1 VLPADVNATDLLA
14 APRFDHRGPQLL
26 AFCGG
31 AGGDACVVHE
41 RVMRTWLRVAQAT
54 LLPERAAAESFMG
67 GLRSGFGRCSCAS
80 QTRP

>member
-1 VLPADVNATDLLA
+1 MSVRPKKRPYLPTLR
-14 APRFDHRGPQLL
+14 PRQ
-26 AFCGG
+26 GG
-31 AGGDACVVHE
+31 ACVVHE

-67 GLRSGFGRCSCAS
+67 PLRSGFGRCSCAS